1 MAGDSMTDFE
11 QSEGGDPVYSYR
23 PSLLGAPWEF
33 CLRPDALEW
42 RAGRHQGRTRYERI
56 TRVRLSYRPVTM
68 QSRRFLAEIWVPDGP
83 RLSISSST
91 WRSMVEQGNQVEAYG
106 AFVRELHRRMAAA
119 GTTARFEAGS
129 PPALYW
135 PGLAALGAAA
145 VAIVVVTVGAVR
157 MHEWSA
163 AALVGFFLAL
173 FAWQGGSFFYRN
185 WPGRYRPDAV
195 PEKLVPL
202 R

>member
-1 MAGDSMTDFE
+1 MTGEATEMGEGEGD
-11 QSEGGDPVYSYR
+11 DPVYSYR

-33 CLRPDALEW
+33 YLRPDALEW
-42 RAGRHQGRTRYERI
+42 RAGRHQGLTRYERI
-56 TRVRLSYRPVTM
+56 SRVRLSYRPVTM
-68 QSRRFLAEIWVPDGP
+68 QSRRFLTEIWVPDRP
-83 RLSISSST
+83 RLSIGSST
-91 WRSMVEQGNQVEAYG
+91 WRSMVEQGSQVEAYG
-106 AFVRELHRRMAAA
+106 AFIRELHRRMLAA
-119 GTTARFEAGS
+119 GTTARFETGS
-129 PPALYW
+129 PPVLYW

-145 VAIVVVTVGAVR
+145 VAIVVVTVGALR

-185 WPGRYRPDAV
+185 WPGHYRPEAV
-195 PEKLVPL
+195 PERLVPL